1 MESLFLL
8 EHVRRIGDGADDRK
22 RIGIYE
28 SETDA
33 RNAIDRLRSQPG
45 FCDYPDDFVIQPYE
59 IDRGYWT
66 EGYDNS
72 NEIQ

>member
-8 EHVRRIGDGADDRK
+8 EHVRPVGDDADDRK

-28 SETDA
+28 SEADA
-33 RNAIDRLRSQPG
+33 RNAVDRLRTQPG
-45 FCDYPDDFVIQPYE
+45 FCDYPDNFVVQSYE
-59 IDRGYWT
+59 IDKNYWT

-72 NEIQ
+72 NEV